1 MVVGKQRPKR
11 EWRRWVKGNEKGKG
25 GKGRRPTMSFSTATT
40 WMVVGGGTDSGGWW
54 WDERERERERAGE
67 KGWMQK
73 IMLKKMW
80 ETKKRSGN

>member
-1 MVVGKQRPKR
+1 MARTV
-11 EWRRWVKGNEKGKG
+11 E
-25 GKGRRPTMSFSTATT
+25 
-40 WMVVGGGTDSGGWW
+40 VGGGMGER
-54 WDERERERERAGE
+54 ERERERERAGE